1 MCQFHTISER
11 MKAILELDSEP
22 VGVFLLTGAQPLL
35 PFQRFR
41 RVTGHRYCQSLMRA
55 RRGEC
60 VLLDAEGLVCPAAA
74 AAFGFRPLPEPLASG
89 KGLVG
94 FGIVSQADTGQ
105 RMFADMPRLDADS
118 IVGLALAPLHLA
130 PRPPDVVVVEGTAE
144 SLMWLLLADLNLN
157 GGERRQASTAVLQ
170 ATCVDAT
177 VIPFC
182 EKRLNFSLG
191 CYGCREATDMAPG
204 ETVLGFPAAMLDGL
218 MERLEELS
226 QKAIPRSRAK
236 QAFQHLQGAHV
247 DVVTCATKA
256 GASEKLSANVTHD
269 Y

>member
-1 MCQFHTISER
+1 MNRFHAISER
-11 MKAILELDSEP
+11 MKTILELDSEP
-22 VGVFLLTGAQPLL
+22 VGVFLLPGDRHLP
-35 PFQRFR
+35 PFQEFLRLK
-41 RVTGHRYCQSLMRA
+41 GHRYCQSLMRA

-94 FGIVSQADTGQ
+94 FGIVSEATTGQ
-105 RMFADMPRLDADS
+105 RMFADMPRLDAGS
-118 IVGLALAPLHLA
+118 IVGLALAPLRLA
-130 PRPPDVVVVEGTAE
+130 PRPPDVVVVEGAVE
-144 SLMWLLLADLNLN
+144 SLMWLLLADLNLS
-157 GGERRQASTAVLQ
+157 GGARRQASTAVLQ

-191 CYGCREATDMAPG
+191 CYGCREATDMVPG

-236 QAFQHLQGAHV
+236 QAYHHV
-247 DVVTCATKA
+247 QAACD
-256 GASEKLSANVTHD
+256 LSTACQTGQ
-269 Y
+269 